1 MLGTLALEDAVK
13 VRASIAQRDAGGMG
27 RRKNQILG
35 EPEKLSSLNETKS
48 LSSILG
54 CEEKTEISS
63 LQEFIERSYQLFVS
77 INALMRRFLIFNFVK
92 MLPLDTHP
100 SSFILSINLMR
111 NIILKLL
118 DKKNCAEILSRSN
131 ERV

>member
-13 VRASIAQRDAGGMG
+13 VRASIARRDAGGMG
-27 RRKNQILG
+27 RRKSQILG

-54 CEEKTEISS
+54 CEEKTEISN
-63 LQEFIERSYQLFVS
+63 LQELIERSHQLFVS

-100 SSFILSINLMR
+100 SSFILSISDAKYYSETVR
-111 NIILKLL
+111 
-118 DKKNCAEILSRSN
+118 
-131 ERV
+131 